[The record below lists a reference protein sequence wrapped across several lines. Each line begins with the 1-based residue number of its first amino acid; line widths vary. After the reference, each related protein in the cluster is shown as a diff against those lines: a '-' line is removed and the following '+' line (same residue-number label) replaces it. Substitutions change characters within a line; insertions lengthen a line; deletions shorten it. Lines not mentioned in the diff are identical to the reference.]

1 MKKKILLIL
10 FALLSLLLF
19 GCGLGKTTTSTKTDS
34 LPSSNGTSSEGGSKS
49 TNNIEEKI
57 TLDIGST
64 VSLSDIQKY
73 TKSKS
78 NYEVYAI
85 KKINADSFTIIS
97 TDDATPAY
105 VDIPGDGGTV
115 RLYPASREFMLN
127 LDDSELIVF
136 TNGTPASAL
145 SPAYDLTYFAP
156 FILNKDLSKM
166 YLETKNDINAKQFFT
181 ESIISS
187 NKDITGEENVDV
199 SGLSLNGNAI
209 SEINPA
215 QSTDETVFGYLS
227 LDNDKFAD
235 GCSIIHTGFT
245 KELTLEGS
253 IGSDPFSATLK
264 PALGFFGYGLEG
276 DEPAFSYTES
286 ADGYYVYDFTSDSGI
301 SSELLKNCGLIDEE
315 DWYSRLMISD
325 QSVLGFTSSN
335 SSAPADVMS
344 NATGET
350 QIEVSWNASTVT
362 FWDDPSKFDI
372 SSAEVVYPYVYCEG
386 NNWVGGEPD
395 ITGDTYTDFI
405 TIPDPNEF
413 VHVFVEPSAPTN
425 NCPLDTVTVKIT
437 HPDGSVETFN
447 GADRM
452 VRGQTGIWYI
462 EVYEQGN

>member
-10 FALLSLLLF
+10 LALLSLLLF

-85 KKINADSFTIIS
+85 KKINADSFTVIS

-105 VDIPGDGGTV
+105 VFDSHDDWGF
-115 RLYPASREFMLN
+115 RLYPSSREFMLN
-127 LDDSELIVF
+127 FDDSELVVF
-136 TNGTPASAL
+136 TSGTPNSFFHFAE
-145 SPAYDLTYFAP
+145 DLIYFAP
-156 FILNKDLSKM
+156 IVLTGDSTQIWGNNTNDVNARQLFIESLINSNIELPQEDYIHL
-166 YLETKNDINAKQFFT
+166 TDIK
-181 ESIISS
+181 
-187 NKDITGEENVDV
+187 
-199 SGLSLNGNAI
+199 LNGI
-209 SEINPA
+209 PLTDID
-215 QSTDETVFGYLS
+215 QSNELEYFFEPYELTPDDRNY
-227 LDNDKFAD
+227 
-235 GCSIIHTGFT
+235 IRTGFA
-245 KELTLEGS
+245 KEIKLEGS
-253 IGSDPFSATLK
+253 TASDVFEATLK
-264 PALGFFGYGLEG
+264 PAVGFTDCDDEG
-276 DEPAFSYTES
+276 NGFDFAFTES
-286 ADGYYVYDFTSDSGI
+286 SDGYYIYDFTSDPHMVE
-301 SSELLKNCGLIDEE
+301 ELLDDVGVIYEE
-315 DWYSRLMISD
+315 DYYTRLMISD

-344 NATGET
+344 NVAGET

-395 ITGDTYTDFI
+395 ITGDTYTDYI

-437 HPDGSVETFN
+437 HPDGTVETFN

>member
-187 NKDITGEENVDV
+187 KRNW
-199 SGLSLNGNAI
+199 NAI
-209 SEINPA
+209 
-215 QSTDETVFGYLS
+215 
-227 LDNDKFAD
+227 
-235 GCSIIHTGFT
+235 
-245 KELTLEGS
+245 
-253 IGSDPFSATLK
+253 
-264 PALGFFGYGLEG
+264 
-276 DEPAFSYTES
+276 
-286 ADGYYVYDFTSDSGI
+286 
-301 SSELLKNCGLIDEE
+301 
-315 DWYSRLMISD
+315 
-325 QSVLGFTSSN
+325 
-335 SSAPADVMS
+335 
-344 NATGET
+344 
-350 QIEVSWNASTVT
+350 
-362 FWDDPSKFDI
+362 
-372 SSAEVVYPYVYCEG
+372 
-386 NNWVGGEPD
+386 
-395 ITGDTYTDFI
+395 
-405 TIPDPNEF
+405 
-413 VHVFVEPSAPTN
+413 
-425 NCPLDTVTVKIT
+425 
-437 HPDGSVETFN
+437 
-447 GADRM
+447 
-452 VRGQTGIWYI
+452 
-462 EVYEQGN
+462 

>member
-10 FALLSLLLF
+10 FTLLSLLLF
-19 GCGLGKTTTSTKTDS
+19 GCGLGKTTTSTKTDP
-34 LPSSNGTSSEGGSKS
+34 LPSSNGTSSGSSSAS
-49 TNNIEEKI
+49 TNKEEKI

-85 KKINADSFTIIS
+85 KKINADSFTVIS

-105 VDIPGDGGTV
+105 VNHADGDDFV
-115 RLYPASREFMLN
+115 RIYPSNREFMLN
-127 LDDSELIVF
+127 LDESELVVF
-136 TNGTPASAL
+136 TSKEPISTFPI
-145 SPAYDLTYFAP
+145 AYDLTYFAP
-156 FILNKDLSKM
+156 IVFSTDLSQI
-166 YLETKNDINAKQFFT
+166 YLGSKDNTNAKSLFS
-181 ESIISS
+181 ESLINSS
-187 NKDITGEENVDV
+187 VTLPKEETIDTAD
-199 SGLSLNGNAI
+199 LTLNGI
-209 SEINPA
+209 SISGIKPIE
-215 QSTDETVFGYLS
+215 STDDTDFGYYDGQS
-227 LDNDKFAD
+227 DNLPGNWAF
-235 GCSIIHTGFT
+235 IHTGFT
-245 KELTLEGS
+245 KELKLEGS
-253 IGSDPFSATLK
+253 IGSETFEAELN
-264 PALGFFGYGLEG
+264 PAVGFFGCGLEG
-276 DEPAFSYTES
+276 DEPAFSYTENS
-286 ADGYYVYDFTSDSGI
+286 DGYYVYDFTSDADLA
-301 SSELLKNCGLIDEE
+301 SELIKSCGVIDEE
-315 DWYSRLMISD
+315 DWYSRFMISD

-335 SSAPADVMS
+335 PSAPADVMS

-372 SSAEVVYPYVYCEG
+372 SSAEVVYPNVYCEG